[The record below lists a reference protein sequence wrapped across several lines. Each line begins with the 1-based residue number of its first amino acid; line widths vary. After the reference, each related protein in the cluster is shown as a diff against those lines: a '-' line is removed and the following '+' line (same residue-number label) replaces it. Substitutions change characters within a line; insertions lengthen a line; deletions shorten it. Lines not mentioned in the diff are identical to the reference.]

1 MEDVM
6 NSKVT
11 GWLLTVSPIVAFT
24 MWFFVAPDTSDM
36 NPAQSLDKLLENK
49 TLAYIGGL
57 FGTLAFASIL
67 LSHALLARSLRGAG
81 KPGATCAEL
90 ASILILL
97 LIPVILVG
105 SGYTWEAVNEAA
117 TDKALAVDILINAE
131 GTGNLIQIIW
141 PLGVVL
147 LSIALIM
154 QKRFHVAV
162 GYILLV
168 IGGVGTIGGLLDESF
183 PDAIGFSLF
192 MGMFL
197 MTIVMGILTIINKD
211 E

>member
-1 MEDVM
+1 MDCCCTGPVGNE
-6 NSKVT
+6 SCPVT
-11 GWLLTVSPIVAFT
+11 RQAT
-24 MWFFVAPDTSDM
+24 
-36 NPAQSLDKLLENK
+36 ENK
-49 TLAYIGGL
+49 TLAHIGGL
-57 FGTLAFASIL
+57 FATLAFASIV

-105 SGYTWEAVNEAA
+105 SGYTWEAVSEAA
-117 TDKALAVDILINAE
+117 RDGGDKALAVDILINAE
-131 GTGNLIQIIW
+131 GTGHLIQIIW
-141 PLGVVL
+141 PLGVLL

-154 QKRFHVAV
+154 QKRFHIAV

-168 IGGVGTIGGLLDESF
+168 IGSGGIIAGLLDDSF
-183 PDAIGFSLF
+183 PEAINNALF

-197 MTIVMGILTIINKD
+197 MTVVMGILTIINKD